1 MAMSTITHDRTIL
14 DTLNGMD
21 AEELLQWAGEHHGA
35 QAGIVTS
42 FQNTGCVMIDMASRA
57 TPGLRVLTV
66 DTWRLH
72 EETYSFIEEIE
83 ERYQISVE
91 RYEPYP
97 KSVHRMI
104 QQHGEFLFFDSK
116 AKQEY
121 CCHIRKVEPNRR
133 ALATLD
139 VWITGLRKDQS
150 DTRQE
155 TPKVSLTQQDGR
167 SLLKLC
173 PLAEW
178 SEEDVWAYIHEHNV
192 PYNRLY
198 DKGYTSIGCIICTT
212 PTKPGEDKR
221 AGRWRWFN
229 SLEQSNKECGIHNGG
244 SGI

>member
-1 MAMSTITHDRTIL
+1 MSTITHDRTFL
-14 DTLNGMD
+14 DTLNAMD
-21 AEELLQWAGEHHGA
+21 AEELLHWAGEHHGA

-57 TPGLRVLTV
+57 APDLRVLTV

-83 ERYQISVE
+83 ERYRISVE
-91 RYEPYP
+91 RYEPDP
-97 KSVHRMI
+97 QAVHRMI
-104 QQHGEFLFFDSK
+104 QHHGEFLFFDSK

-150 DTRQE
+150 DARKE
-155 TPKVSLTQQDGR
+155 TPKVSLIEQDGR
-167 SLLKLC
+167 PLLKLC

-178 SEEDVWAYIHEHNV
+178 SEDDVWDYIRERNI

-229 SLEQSNKECGIHNGG
+229 ALDQSNKECGIHTAG